1 MLEALHV
8 RLEPSLVSG
17 ESGRADAGRLGVKDA
32 IIPVDSGRRIHE
44 AIKGSRLEII
54 AKCGHM
60 PHEEKP
66 DEFSHLL
73 L

>member
-1 MLEALHV
+1 MYGW
-8 RLEPSLVSG
+8 SLVWFLA
-17 ESGRADAGRLGVKDA
+17 RVDAPTLVVWGVKDA